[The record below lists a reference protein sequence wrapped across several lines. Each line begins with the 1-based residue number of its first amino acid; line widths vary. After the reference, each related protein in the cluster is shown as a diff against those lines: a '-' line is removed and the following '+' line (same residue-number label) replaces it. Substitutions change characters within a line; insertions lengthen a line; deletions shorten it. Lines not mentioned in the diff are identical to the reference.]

1 MNLRTRFQILVIS
14 MLIFLCVVVLIPFAL
29 VRLVITLVVLPRI
42 AVKAYRDGMAK
53 WDLNH

>member
-1 MNLRTRFQILVIS
+1 